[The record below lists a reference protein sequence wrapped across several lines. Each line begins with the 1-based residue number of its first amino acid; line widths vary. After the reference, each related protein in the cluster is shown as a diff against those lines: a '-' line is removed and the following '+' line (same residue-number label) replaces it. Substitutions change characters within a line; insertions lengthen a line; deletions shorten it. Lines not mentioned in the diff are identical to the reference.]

1 MAAIPSAPPRR
12 DRDGGCVV
20 AGASAGCGVG
30 WAGGSDAGCDGTG
43 GVLLGGSGAGCCP
56 GACGLV
62 LGGVVDGD
70 WALPTAGRPSTAAV
84 ARVVVH
90 RVIERFIRAPPEHG
104 VDENEAFS
112 VRSVLKSSLPAIS
125 AMGVPPDLSS
135 DWRASCADEV
145 EEMTDELHSRWC
157 TDYPLKGAMERMAG
171 AEVRQVAAAG

>member
-1 MAAIPSAPPRR
+1 VVDADEGVAADPFGTAPPGSL
-12 DRDGGCVV
+12 GGCVV
-20 AGASAGCGVG
+20 GGWSAGCGVG

-56 GACGLV
+56 GGCGLV

-70 WALPTAGRPSTAAV
+70 CALPTAGRPSTAAV

-112 VRSVLKSSLPAIS
+112 VRSVLKLLCLQIQQWKCHPIS
-125 AMGVPPDLSS
+125 AAIGVQLP
-135 DWRASCADEV
+135 
-145 EEMTDELHSRWC
+145 
-157 TDYPLKGAMERMAG
+157 G
-171 AEVRQVAAAG
+171 